1 MPHSDKQPTC
11 GGLIMDSK
19 ASVRLAIGGFLAMAA
34 AMGIGRFV
42 YTPILP
48 VMIATLDWS
57 KVDAGLVASA
67 NFLGYL
73 IGALLVGRGIF
84 AANPR
89 LWLVVALAISSL
101 TTAAMAISAIPDV
114 LMTIRF
120 LSGIAS
126 AFMIVCSS
134 TLVLERLSAS
144 GRGHLVSIHFAG
156 VGGGIVISAV
166 VVSLLTASNAG
177 WQMLWLVTA
186 LVASVMS
193 LIVVALIPSGP
204 PSSAATSP
212 VLVRQNRSGLAGIAI
227 AHGLFGFGYVI
238 TATFLVALVR
248 ETPEIR
254 PLEPWIWVIVGLA
267 AVPSV
272 PLWQWL
278 SRRIGLLNAYAIAC
292 LVEAVGVAASVAWS
306 SIAGICV
313 SAILFG
319 GTFMGLTALG
329 VMGARALS
337 PGRSQWAIGITT
349 ASFGFGQMIGPTVA
363 GFLSEQTGSLQVAT
377 LLAAGALVVAAELA
391 FSTAKTV
398 ARAGAHNRSCV

>member
-1 MPHSDKQPTC
+1 
-11 GGLIMDSK
+11 MDSK

-48 VMIATLDWS
+48 VMIKALDWS

-73 IGALLVGRGIF
+73 IGALLVGRRVF
-84 AANPR
+84 AANSR
-89 LWLVVALAISSL
+89 RWLIVALAISSL
-101 TTAAMAISAIPDV
+101 TTGAMATSEAPYV
-114 LMTIRF
+114 LMAIRF
-120 LSGIAS
+120 VSGIAS

-134 TLVLERLSAS
+134 ALVLERLSAV
-144 GRGHLVSIHFAG
+144 GHGHLVSIHFAG

-166 VVSLLTASNAG
+166 IVAMLTASNAG
-177 WQMLWLVTA
+177 WQMMWLVTA
-186 LVASVMS
+186 LVASLMS
-193 LIVVALIPSGP
+193 LIVIALIPAGSPSP
-204 PSSAATSP
+204 PSMRSALGGHDRT
-212 VLVRQNRSGLAGIAI
+212 GLSGIAI

-238 TATFLVALVR
+238 TATFLVTLVR
-248 ETPEIR
+248 ESPEIR
-254 PLEPWIWVIVGLA
+254 PLEPWIWVIAGLA

-278 SRRIGLLNAYAIAC
+278 GRRAGLLNAYAIAC
-292 LVEAVGVAASVAWS
+292 LVEAVGVAASVAWT
-306 SIAGICV
+306 SITGVCV

-329 VMGARALS
+329 VMGAREFY
-337 PGRSQWAIGITT
+337 PGRPQWSIGITT

-363 GFLSEQTGSLQVAT
+363 GILSEQTGSLEVAT
-377 LLAAGALVVAAELA
+377 LLAAGALVLAAVLA
-391 FSTAKTV
+391 FSTTRTV
-398 ARAGAHNRSCV
+398 ARVADLDRSRF